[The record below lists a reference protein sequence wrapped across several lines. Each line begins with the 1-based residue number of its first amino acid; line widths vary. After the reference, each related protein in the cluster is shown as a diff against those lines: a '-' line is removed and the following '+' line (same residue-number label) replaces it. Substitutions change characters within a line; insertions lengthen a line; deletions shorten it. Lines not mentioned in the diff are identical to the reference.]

1 MANQKRRKKLTAEEE
16 QEVIN
21 SIEKT
26 HNENFLNKLRI
37 DVKPKTNNQKKL
49 ISEIRNKEITICS
62 GLAGTGK
69 TFLSC
74 AVALDLLKNDP
85 RYKKIIIIKSVT
97 TLKDEEIGF
106 LKGPQPLYENVLTPN
121 GWIKM
126 GDISVDD
133 YVITE
138 NGNPSKVIGVF
149 DQENDELSDIYRLT
163 IKDGR
168 YVDACLNHKWNVKT
182 NKLDYFTVDTN
193 YILKHINSVDF
204 YLPELKPVQY
214 QQNKPLTINPYL
226 LGVLIGDG
234 CLSSG
239 HVRFCSIDG
248 EIINKVNNIISEY
261 DLSLTTNN
269 ITYTITSTRYGTQQ
283 GAKEIIVE
291 NTKTDEI
298 FIGYSKDVCEKYNIK
313 ETTVWG
319 RCTKQLT
326 VDNLKFGYTGKISE
340 SSNPFKEMLIGLNL
354 LGKKSYEKFIPI
366 EYKQSSVDNR
376 IELLRGLLDT
386 DGTIKKN
393 GEITYITTSEQLAD
407 DVRELVW
414 SLGGSARKYKKIT
427 RQKNQVLN
435 GNKVYQRRD
444 CFTITLRFSNNEFN
458 PFYLSRKAERF
469 KPTKSN
475 HLKISK
481 IEKVGQSKIRCI
493 KIDSPTELYVT
504 KDFIVT
510 HNSMKEKMEPF
521 MYSFIHN
528 FQKVI
533 GEANVSLLRNAN
545 MIEELPIAYMR
556 GINIDNSITIIDEA
570 QNISVDNIRT
580 IMTRLGQNSK
590 MIFLGDENQIDM
602 KRKSESS
609 LNFIINKFSDFE
621 EVGTIVLGED
631 DVVRNPL
638 IKKIEQIFRENT

>member
-1 MANQKRRKKLTAEEE
+1 M
-16 QEVIN
+16 
-21 SIEKT
+21 
-26 HNENFLNKLRI
+26 
-37 DVKPKTNNQKKL
+37 
-49 ISEIRNKEITICS
+49 
-62 GLAGTGK
+62 
-69 TFLSC
+69 
-74 AVALDLLKNDP
+74 
-85 RYKKIIIIKSVT
+85 
-97 TLKDEEIGF
+97 
-106 LKGPQPLYENVLTPN
+106 
-121 GWIKM
+121 
-126 GDISVDD
+126 
-133 YVITE
+133 
-138 NGNPSKVIGVF
+138 
-149 DQENDELSDIYRLT
+149 
-163 IKDGR
+163 
-168 YVDACLNHKWNVKT
+168 
-182 NKLDYFTVDTN
+182 
-193 YILKHINSVDF
+193 
-204 YLPELKPVQY
+204 
-214 QQNKPLTINPYL
+214 
-226 LGVLIGDG
+226 
-234 CLSSG
+234 
-239 HVRFCSIDG
+239 
-248 EIINKVNNIISEY
+248 
-261 DLSLTTNN
+261 TTNN

>member
-1 MANQKRRKKLTAEEE
+1 MGNQRRRRKKLTPEE
-16 QEVIN
+16 QFEAFEAIN
-21 SIEKT
+21 RGYSGNIFDKIKIDIKSKT
-26 HNENFLNKLRI
+26 S
-37 DVKPKTNNQKKL
+37 NQKKL
-49 ISEIRNKEITICS
+49 VSEIKSKEIVICS
-62 GLAGTGK
+62 GLPGTGK

-74 AVALDLLKNDP
+74 AVALELLKNDP
-85 RYKKIIIIKSVT
+85 RYRKIVIVKSVT

-121 GWIKM
+121 GWVKM
-126 GDISVDD
+126 GEISVGD

-138 NGNPSKVIGVF
+138 NGDPSKVIGVF

-193 YILKHINSVDF
+193 FLLKHINSVDF
-204 YLPELKPVQY
+204 YLPKLKPVQY
-214 QQNKPLTINPYL
+214 QQNKPITINPYL

-239 HVRFCSIDG
+239 HVRFCSVDN
-248 EIINKVNNIISEY
+248 EIVNKVNNIISEY
-261 DLSLTTNN
+261 NLSLTTNN
-269 ITYTITSTRYGTQQ
+269 ITHTITSTRSGTQR
-283 GAKEIIVE
+283 GAKEIMVK
-291 NTKTDEI
+291 NTETGDI

-319 RCTKQLT
+319 RCTKELT
-326 VDNLKFGYTGKISE
+326 VDNLKFGYTGKLSE

-366 EYKQSSVDNR
+366 EYKQSSVENR

-407 DVRELVW
+407 DIRELVW
-414 SLGGSARKYKKIT
+414 SLGGSASKYRKVTSTKD
-427 RQKNQVLN
+427 QVLN

-444 CFTITLRFSNNEFN
+444 CFTITIRFSNNEFN
-458 PFYLSRKAERF
+458 PFYLNRKAERF

-504 KDFIVT
+504 RNFIVT
-510 HNSMKEKMEPF
+510 HNTMKEKMEPF
-521 MYSFIHN
+521 IYSFMHN
-528 FQKVI
+528 FEKVI
-533 GEANVSLLRNAN
+533 GKYNVEALRNAG

-570 QNISVDNIRT
+570 QNISIDNIRT
-580 IMTRLGQNSK
+580 IMTRLGENSK

-602 KRKSESS
+602 KKKSESS
-609 LNFIINKFSDFE
+609 LNFIINKFKDFD
-621 EVGTIVLGED
+621 EVGTVVLGED

-638 IKKIEQIFRENT
+638 IKKIEQIFREK

>member
-1 MANQKRRKKLTAEEE
+1 MANKQTRRKKLTADEEM
-16 QEVIN
+16 EVFEAIN
-21 SIEKT
+21 RAHNGNVLDTIKINIKCKT
-26 HNENFLNKLRI
+26 A
-37 DVKPKTNNQKKL
+37 NQKKL
-49 ISEIRNKEITICS
+49 YTEIRDKEVVICS

-69 TFLSC
+69 TYLAC
-74 AVALDLLKNDP
+74 ATALELLKNDD
-85 RYKKIIIIKSVT
+85 RYRKIVIIKSVT
-97 TLKDEEIGF
+97 TLKEEEIGF

-121 GWIKM
+121 GWVKM
-126 GDISVDD
+126 GDISVGD

-138 NGNPSKVIGVF
+138 NGYPSKVIGVF

-163 IKDGR
+163 INDGR

-193 YILKHINSVDF
+193 FILKHINSVNF

-214 QQNKPLTINPYL
+214 QQNKPTTINPYL
-226 LGVLIGDG
+226 LGTLIGDG

-239 HVRFCSIDG
+239 HVRFCSIDD
-248 EIINKVNNIISEY
+248 EIVNKVNNIISEY

-269 ITYTITSTRYGTQQ
+269 ITHTITSTRSGTQR

-291 NTKTDEI
+291 NTETGEI
-298 FIGYSKDVCEKYNIK
+298 FIGYSKDVCKKYNIK
-313 ETTVWG
+313 ETTLLG

-326 VDNLKFGYTGKISE
+326 VDNLKFGYTGKFSE
-340 SSNPFKEMLIGLNL
+340 SSNPFKEMLIDLNL

-366 EYKQSSVDNR
+366 EYKQSSVENR

-393 GEITYITTSEQLAD
+393 GEITYTTTSEQLAD

-414 SLGGSARKYKKIT
+414 SLGGSARKYRKVTK
-427 RQKNQVLN
+427 QKNQVLN

-444 CFTITLRFSNNEFN
+444 CFTITIRFSSNEFN
-458 PFYLSRKAERF
+458 PFFLTRKADRF
-469 KPTKSN
+469 KPTKSD
-475 HLKISK
+475 HLMISK

-510 HNSMKEKMEPF
+510 HNTMKEKMEPF

-528 FQKVI
+528 FEKII
-533 GEANVSLLRNAN
+533 GRYHVDALRNMG

-556 GINIDNSITIIDEA
+556 GINIDNSIAIIDEA
-570 QNISVDNIRT
+570 QNITIDNIRT
-580 IMTRLGQNSK
+580 IMTRLGENSK
-590 MIFLGDENQIDM
+590 MIFLGDENQIDI
-602 KRKSESS
+602 KKKGESS
-609 LNFIINKFSDFE
+609 LNFIINKFENFS
-621 EVGTIVLGED
+621 EVGTIRLGED
-631 DVVRNPL
+631 DIVRNPL
-638 IKKIEQIFRENT
+638 IKKIERIFAGE

>member
-62 GLAGTGK
+62 GLPGTGK
-69 TFLSC
+69 AQPLDSLVLTPNGFIEMGKLKINDTVLTPDNKTSRIVGIYPQGVIPIYRITFSDGSNTECSSDHLWKTQTVLDRQYQKFNRTDGKKIYYSEKGRDGSVKTTKEICDTLTYHGKTNHSIPMVTKLSFNEKTLPVKPYLLGLLLGDGGLTTNVGFSTIDLELLDSIKSHLPNNIEYKLTKNGKCDYKIVTDRGFENPLLIELDKLGLRGLKSEFKFIPNEYLYGSINDRISLLQGLMDTDGTIDKRSGSIVFYSTSKRLSNDVRFIVESLGGVCSLSQKIGSYKKDGVVIKCKVCYCLSISLPNNIAPFRLERKLSFVKPKTKYIPKRFITNIEYIGDKEAQCIAIDDDSHLYITNNFIVTHNTFLSC

-106 LKGPQPLYENVLTPN
+106 LKG
-121 GWIKM
+121 
-126 GDISVDD
+126 
-133 YVITE
+133 
-138 NGNPSKVIGVF
+138 
-149 DQENDELSDIYRLT
+149 
-163 IKDGR
+163 
-168 YVDACLNHKWNVKT
+168 
-182 NKLDYFTVDTN
+182 
-193 YILKHINSVDF
+193 
-204 YLPELKPVQY
+204 
-214 QQNKPLTINPYL
+214 
-226 LGVLIGDG
+226 
-234 CLSSG
+234 
-239 HVRFCSIDG
+239 
-248 EIINKVNNIISEY
+248 
-261 DLSLTTNN
+261 
-269 ITYTITSTRYGTQQ
+269 
-283 GAKEIIVE
+283 
-291 NTKTDEI
+291 
-298 FIGYSKDVCEKYNIK
+298 
-313 ETTVWG
+313 
-319 RCTKQLT
+319 
-326 VDNLKFGYTGKISE
+326 NL
-340 SSNPFKEMLIGLNL
+340 
-354 LGKKSYEKFIPI
+354 
-366 EYKQSSVDNR
+366 
-376 IELLRGLLDT
+376 
-386 DGTIKKN
+386 
-393 GEITYITTSEQLAD
+393 
-407 DVRELVW
+407 
-414 SLGGSARKYKKIT
+414 
-427 RQKNQVLN
+427 
-435 GNKVYQRRD
+435 
-444 CFTITLRFSNNEFN
+444 
-458 PFYLSRKAERF
+458 
-469 KPTKSN
+469 
-475 HLKISK
+475 
-481 IEKVGQSKIRCI
+481 
-493 KIDSPTELYVT
+493 
-504 KDFIVT
+504 
-510 HNSMKEKMEPF
+510 KEKMEPF